1 MKCNEFKK
9 RSIHEHD
16 TFFNLFFQ
24 CKLFNSCPFCSRN
37 FMLLID
43 AIISVVID
51 KKSNAKLLICKTH
64 LAIQKFSLRFDK
76 L

>member
-1 MKCNEFKK
+1 MSS
-9 RSIHEHD
+9 RSDPFMNTIHFL
-16 TFFNLFFQ
+16 TYFFSANCSILVP
-24 CKLFNSCPFCSRN
+24 SVHSRN

-64 LAIQKFSLRFDK
+64 LAIQKISLRFDK